1 VGVRVTIDMDSKNL
15 LELLKCYYN
24 LAHMAQA
31 FGSDVEAYETRR
43 GYHIIAYGLPISQE
57 EALYLREVYGDDQA
71 RIDIDARQVE
81 KPKQILWTHK
91 RMKASRQRLYIPSPL
106 N

>member
-1 VGVRVTIDMDSKNL
+1 MRVTIDLDSKNL

-24 LAHMAQA
+24 LRYMAQA
-31 FGSDVEAYETRR
+31 FDSDVEAYETRR
-43 GYHIIAYGLPISQE
+43 GYHIVAYGLPITQE
-57 EALYLREVYGDDQA
+57 EALYLREVYGDDLA
-71 RIDIDARQVE
+71 RVDIDARQVE

-91 RMKASRQRLYIPSPL
+91 GLKPSRGRIYIPSPL